1 MTNKAEETKEMRKQA
16 LKQARESI
24 ESLKLDDIFDELG
37 IPSLKELNEMAKDE
51 PLTIGEII
59 NGMKKDK

>member
-1 MTNKAEETKEMRKQA
+1 MTNKTEETRALRKQA
-16 LKQARESI
+16 LKEARKNIESI
-24 ESLKLDDIFDELG
+24 ALDDVFNELG

-59 NGMKKDK
+59 NGMKKDN

>member
-59 NGMKKDK
+59 NGMQKDK

>member
-51 PLTIGEII
+51 PLTIEEII

>member
-1 MTNKAEETKEMRKQA
+1 MKTKAEETKEMRKKA
-16 LKQARESI
+16 LKEARKNI
-24 ESLKLDDIFDELG
+24 ESLALDNVFNELG

-59 NGMKKDK
+59 NGMKKDN

>member
-1 MTNKAEETKEMRKQA
+1 MTNAEKTKEMRKQA

-59 NGMKKDK
+59 NGMKKDN

>member
-1 MTNKAEETKEMRKQA
+1 MKTKAEETKEMRKKA
-16 LKQARESI
+16 LKEARKNI
-24 ESLKLDDIFDELG
+24 ESLALDDVFNELG

-51 PLTIGEII
+51 PLTIEEII

>member
-59 NGMKKDK
+59 NGMKKDN